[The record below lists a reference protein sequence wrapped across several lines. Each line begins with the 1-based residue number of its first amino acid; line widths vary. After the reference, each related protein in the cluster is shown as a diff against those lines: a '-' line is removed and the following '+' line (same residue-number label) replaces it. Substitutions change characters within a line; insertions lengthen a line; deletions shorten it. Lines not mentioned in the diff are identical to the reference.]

1 METKQPSD
9 WQVRQR
15 ATDPQHSFLVQ
26 APAGSGKTELLTDRI
41 LALLATVNR
50 PEEIVAITFTRKAAA
65 EMQERVLEKL
75 RRAQDETPPTT
86 AHALQSWTLARAA
99 LARDHAL
106 GWALLQHPARLSIRT
121 IDAFCSGLVRSM
133 PWLSSMGGVPKAVD
147 DPRAHYVEAA
157 RRTLDLVG
165 ESEEVTRVL
174 EHMDLDVAQT
184 CEALADM
191 LAQRDQWLPL
201 LPEGNDRF
209 VLEENFREA
218 VSQDLQALRA
228 AMPIGWAA
236 QLAPFARVAAETL
249 MADSEDASESPIF
262 PLLDWT
268 GDSFEVDEQ
277 DLERW
282 KALAPFL
289 LTQKGE
295 LRKTVN
301 KIQGFLP
308 KAPEKELFIQWLTSH
323 RSLLV
328 PEWVTRLH
336 ALTYTPEPSFT
347 EEQWAILQAQ
357 LVCLRLAAAQLMVY
371 FAEAGEVDF
380 IEIAR
385 RADLA
390 LGRAEDPSE
399 ILLKLDASIRH
410 LLIDEFQDTSQ
421 SQISLI
427 EKITAGWQPSD
438 GRTLFLVGDP
448 MQSIYRFR
456 KADVALFLRVRD
468 EGLGTIRPE
477 CLTLTDNFR
486 SQQGIVDWVNTTFS
500 SLFPPTDQPSAGAIA
515 YAPSTA
521 FKSPTITPAV
531 TFHGV
536 FPQRRERSQAVVLE
550 LVKEALAAFPDS
562 DHPVAIL
569 VRARG
574 HLKGVTQLLSDAG
587 IACRAV
593 ELVPLHMRAFVVDLV
608 QIVRAIAHPGDRAAW
623 LSVLRSPYCGL
634 RLESLHALFGL
645 DHRSALPVLLER
657 ALRVTQGQQTCLAQ
671 RILAPDEYQ
680 RLCAVA
686 PVLLHALED
695 DDLMPLAA
703 RMESVWRQLGGP
715 TLARTLTDIQDAES
729 VFALIE
735 KIAPYGG
742 LDVDLL
748 DSRLKR
754 LFASP
759 EAGSRSVE
767 VMTMHKAKG
776 LQFDAVILFGL
787 HHKPPNDRAPL
798 VRIEQVADRV
808 MLGPIKARTTDEPDI
823 ISKYL
828 GQRDKRRSDFEV
840 DRLLYVAATRAKQ
853 TLHLVAEL
861 KLDIKTGELQSA
873 AAGSLL
879 ERLSPYLQ
887 MPLTPE
893 LEQSSEQDGQRLPYF
908 ERPQLT
914 RLAVLS
920 PSPWA
925 TTVSARQ
932 GYVWKP
938 RAGHERVTGIL
949 VHGWLAHIAD
959 QGVAHWSTERMVQQ
973 RKRIELQLGQMGVL
987 GAACASAATEVF
999 ETLNAM
1005 LSSERGR
1012 WLLGQSRAKREWS
1025 LLDENGQISVLDFAL
1040 KDAQGWLVVDYK
1052 TGRPEADELP
1062 EAFGQRMLERYSS
1075 QLQRYCDQ
1083 LRAFDGATPRAA
1095 LYFPRDDLWFEFVP
1109 EL

>member
-75 RRAQDETPPTT
+75 RRARDATPPLT
-86 AHALQSWTLARAA
+86 AHALQSWMLARAA
-99 LARDHAL
+99 LSRDQML
-106 GWALLQHPARLSIRT
+106 GWELLQHPARLSIRT
-121 IDAFCSGLVRSM
+121 IDAFCSALVRSM

-147 DPRAHYVEAA
+147 DPRALYVEAA

-165 ESEEVTRVL
+165 EYDEVTRVL
-174 EHMDLDVAQT
+174 EHMDLDVVQT
-184 CEALADM
+184 CDALADM

-218 VSQDLQALRA
+218 VSQDLQALRD
-228 AMPIGWAA
+228 AMPVAWAA
-236 QLAPFARVAAETL
+236 QLAPLARAAAQTI
-249 MADSEDASESPIF
+249 MADAVLASQSPLVA
-262 PLLDWT
+262 LLDWD
-268 GDSFEVDEQ
+268 GEPFEADGQ

-282 KALAPFL
+282 KALASLL

-295 LRKTVN
+295 LRKSVN
-301 KIQGFLP
+301 KNQGFLP
-308 KAPEKELFIQWLTSH
+308 KAPHKEAFVQWLDLH
-323 RSLLV
+323 RSLSA
-328 PEWVTRLH
+328 PEWVERLD
-336 ALTYTPEPSFT
+336 ALTFTPEPSFT

-371 FAEAGEVDF
+371 FAEVGEVDF

-390 LGRAEDPSE
+390 LGRAEDPTE

-427 EKITAGWQPSD
+427 EKITAGWQPND

-486 SQQGIVDWVNTTFS
+486 SQEGIVDWVNATFS
-500 SLFPPTDQPSAGAIA
+500 SLFPPTDQPAAGAIA

-521 FKSPTITPAV
+521 FKAQTISPAV

-536 FPQRRERSQAVVLE
+536 FPQRRQRSQAVVLE

-569 VRARG
+569 VRARS

-608 QIVRAIAHPGDRAAW
+608 QIVRALSHPGDRAAW

-634 RLESLHALFGL
+634 RLDSLHALFGL
-645 DHRSALPVLLER
+645 DHRSAIPVLLER
-657 ALRVTQGQQTCLAQ
+657 ALRVTQGEQTCLAQ
-671 RILAPDEYQ
+671 RLLAPDEYQ

-686 PVLLHALED
+686 PVLLRALED

-703 RMESVWRQLGGP
+703 RMECVWRELGGP
-715 TLARTLTDIQDAES
+715 TLARTLTDMQDAES

-742 LDVDLL
+742 LDLDLL

-759 EAGSRSVE
+759 DAGSRSVE

-776 LQFDAVILFGL
+776 LQFESVILFGL
-787 HHKPPNDRAPL
+787 HHKPPHDHPPL

-808 MLGPIKARTTDEPDI
+808 MLGPIKARTTDEPDV

-840 DRLLYVAATRAKQ
+840 DRLLYVAATRAKH

-861 KLDIKTGELQSA
+861 NIDIKTGELQSA
-873 AAGSLL
+873 SAGSLL

-887 MPLTPE
+887 MPQTPE
-893 LEQSSEQDGQRLPYF
+893 LEQSSAQDGQRLPYF
-908 ERPQLT
+908 ERSQLT
-914 RLAVLS
+914 RLSAMS
-920 PSPWA
+920 PSPLL
-925 TTVSARQ
+925 TTWSPRQ

-938 RAGHERVTGIL
+938 RSGQERVTGIL
-949 VHGWLAHIAD
+949 VHGWLAHIAE
-959 QGVAHWSTERMVQQ
+959 QGVEHWSTERIAQQ
-973 RKRIELQLGQMGVL
+973 RERVELQLGQMGVVN
-987 GAACASAATEVF
+987 AACAVAATEVLD
-999 ETLNAM
+999 TLNAM

-1012 WLLGQSRAKREWS
+1012 WLLGQSQSRREWA
-1025 LLDENGQISVLDFAL
+1025 LLDENGQVSVLDYAL

-1052 TGRPEADELP
+1052 TGRPEAVETV

-1075 QLQRYCDQ
+1075 QLQRYCEQ
-1083 LRAFDGATPRAA
+1083 LHAFDGAAARAA
-1095 LYFPRDDLWFEFVP
+1095 LYFPRDDLWFEFVQ
-1109 EL
+1109 ER